1 MLASS
6 SLLGTRSE
14 VSTLH
19 GVRLKPYA
27 LLQGGFKKPYD
38 LLHSPSLNSSSTKFF
53 LSGTFGYSF
62 DSGIPALHVIRN
74 HRAFAPAFA
83 FNVPW
88 HKHPHLS
95 CFCTRIRIYRAVAR
109 ASASHC
115 AFALRISMP
124 AFHGLCVSASFGRY
138 LGFSRV
144 KSYRSLIQSRLMFD
158 KLQFLTLG
166 CLCCR
171 LLGTSQSCTPIL
183 SGYPS
188 ADASYTPTMAGG
200 TAEGFPIAPGSPW
213 GWALS
218 RLLHMQTESA
228 SAIHKL
234 TFSRPRG
241 TSVREN
247 RVCGSAVIDDR
258 SLSLLTLMSTPPV
271 SPCLRSLSS
280 SLWFF
285 LAHPP
290 IRCVLKFSFS
300 FYIYF
305 FCSILMLFPLLVV
318 FPQ

>member
-38 LLHSPSLNSSSTKFF
+38 LLHSPSRTLRQQTSFCLVPSATPLTQVFLHRMSSAIIV
-53 LSGTFGYSF
+53 L
-62 DSGIPALHVIRN
+62 LHLHSNVLL
-74 HRAFAPAFA
+74 APAFTS
-83 FNVPW
+83 NVPW

-115 AFALRISMP
+115 AFALRISIP
-124 AFHGLCVSASFGRY
+124 AFSGICVSASFRRY

-144 KSYRSLIQSRLMFD
+144 KSYRSLIQSWLMFD
-158 KLQFLTLG
+158 KLQLLTFD

-171 LLGTSQSCTPIL
+171 LLGMSESCTPIL

-218 RLLHMQTESA
+218 RLLHIQTESA

-280 SLWFF
+280 SGVKPLVFSWPT
-285 LAHPP
+285 HPSAT
-290 IRCVLKFSFS
+290 F
-300 FYIYF
+300 
-305 FCSILMLFPLLVV
+305 
-318 FPQ
+318 

>member
-6 SLLGTRSE
+6 SLLETRSE

-38 LLHSPSLNSSSTKFF
+38 LLHSPSRTLRQQTSFCLVPSATPSTQVFLHRMSSAIIV
-53 LSGTFGYSF
+53 L
-62 DSGIPALHVIRN
+62 LHLHSNVLL
-74 HRAFAPAFA
+74 APAFA

-115 AFALRISMP
+115 AFALHISIP
-124 AFHGLCVSASFGRY
+124 AFYGICVSASFRQY

-144 KSYRSLIQSRLMFD
+144 KSYRSAVTHSILAYVRQTAILYSRLSM
-158 KLQFLTLG
+158 LS
-166 CLCCR
+166 
-171 LLGTSQSCTPIL
+171 LLRYVRVVHSYFERVSFCGRVVHSYDVR
-183 SGYPS
+183 GS
-188 ADASYTPTMAGG
+188 AK
-200 TAEGFPIAPGSPW
+200 GFPIAPGSPW

-218 RLLHMQTESA
+218 RLHHMQSESA

-247 RVCGSAVIDDR
+247 RVCASAVIDDR

-285 LAHPP
+285 LGPPTHPL
-290 IRCVLKFSFS
+290 CF
-300 FYIYF
+300 
-305 FCSILMLFPLLVV
+305 
-318 FPQ
+318 

>member
-38 LLHSPSLNSSSTKFF
+38 LLHSPSRTLCQQTFCLVPSATPLTQVFLHRMSSAIIV
-53 LSGTFGYSF
+53 L
-62 DSGIPALHVIRN
+62 LHLHSNVLL
-74 HRAFAPAFA
+74 APAFA

-95 CFCTRIRIYRAVAR
+95 CFSTRIPVYRAVAR
-109 ASASHC
+109 ASASH
-115 AFALRISMP
+115 F
-124 AFHGLCVSASFGRY
+124 
-138 LGFSRV
+138 
-144 KSYRSLIQSRLMFD
+144 KSYRSLIQSWLMFD

-166 CLCCR
+166 RLCSR
-171 LLGTSQSCTPIL
+171 LLGMSESCTPIL

-218 RLLHMQTESA
+218 RLHHMQTESA
-228 SAIHKL
+228 SVIHKL

-258 SLSLLTLMSTPPV
+258 SLSL
-271 SPCLRSLSS
+271 
-280 SLWFF
+280 
-285 LAHPP
+285 
-290 IRCVLKFSFS
+290 
-300 FYIYF
+300 
-305 FCSILMLFPLLVV
+305 
-318 FPQ
+318 

>member
-1 MLASS
+1 MGASS

-19 GVRLKPYA
+19 GVRLKPYT

-38 LLHSPSLNSSSTKFF
+38 LLHSPSRTLRQQTSFCLVPSATPLTQVFLHRMSSAIIV
-53 LSGTFGYSF
+53 L
-62 DSGIPALHVIRN
+62 LHLHSNVLL
-74 HRAFAPAFA
+74 APAFA

-88 HKHPHLS
+88 HKHPHLP
-95 CFCTRIRIYRAVAR
+95 CFCTCIRIYCAVAH
-109 ASASHC
+109 ASACHC
-115 AFALRISMP
+115 AFALRIPIP
-124 AFHGLCVSASFGRY
+124 AFHGICVSASFQSSPTGR
-138 LGFSRV
+138 
-144 KSYRSLIQSRLMFD
+144 RSLIQFWLMFD
-158 KLQFLTLG
+158 KLQFLILN

-171 LLGTSQSCTPIL
+171 ILGMSELCTPIL

-218 RLLHMQTESA
+218 RLLHMQTESV

-280 SLWFF
+280 SL
-285 LAHPP
+285 
-290 IRCVLKFSFS
+290 
-300 FYIYF
+300 
-305 FCSILMLFPLLVV
+305 
-318 FPQ
+318 

>member
-1 MLASS
+1 MLSSS

-27 LLQGGFKKPYD
+27 LLQGGFKKPCD
-38 LLHSPSLNSSSTKFF
+38 LLHSPSPRTLRQQTSFCLVPLATHLTQVFLHRMSSAIIV
-53 LSGTFGYSF
+53 LWH
-62 DSGIPALHVIRN
+62 LHSNVLL
-74 HRAFAPAFA
+74 APAFT

-95 CFCTRIRIYRAVAR
+95 CFCTRITFIV
-109 ASASHC
+109 
-115 AFALRISMP
+115 LI
-124 AFHGLCVSASFGRY
+124 CVSASFRRY

-144 KSYRSLIQSRLMFD
+144 KSYRSLIQSWLM
-158 KLQFLTLG
+158 QG
-166 CLCCR
+166 
-171 LLGTSQSCTPIL
+171 GMSESCTPIL

-188 ADASYTPTMAGG
+188 ADASYTPIMAGG
-200 TAEGFPIAPGSPW
+200 SAEGFPIAPGSPW

-218 RLLHMQTESA
+218 RLHMQTESA

-258 SLSLLTLMSTPPV
+258 SLSLLTLMSTPPPLV
-271 SPCLRSLSS
+271 FSWPT
-280 SLWFF
+280 
-285 LAHPP
+285 HPSAM
-290 IRCVLKFSFS
+290 F
-300 FYIYF
+300 
-305 FCSILMLFPLLVV
+305 
-318 FPQ
+318 